1 LIAQGPCTYTDLYLT
16 APLKVAEGLSFTVS
30 ATVTNPALVEQ
41 PIYTYVYAVGDKSGK
56 TWDLIDLYQYFPSG
70 TQVTYTSQTFT
81 MPAESI
87 TIHAY
92 NYIWYQ
98 DKWVSECHKT
108 QKVEVLP
115 EEVAYYL
122 IIAEGKTPEE
132 FKADLE
138 GKEITGKAVLIID
151 TTLPESFL
159 KTVYWFNYPAFL
171 AAKAQFEAQGGKLEK
186 IEIIGSSI
194 YIFIEASPLEAIVVY
209 LIIAAFVTIAGIAI
223 TKYIRDMVL
232 GIQATKQQALAAE
245 SAKTLEELIKLLL
258 AAGATPE
265 QATEFAKYWSQGYGI
280 KQVPPEEKWYEK
292 YIKYALIGGGV
303 IAALAIVLPRVIE
316 AGRARA

>member
-1 LIAQGPCTYTDLYLT
+1 
-16 APLKVAEGLSFTVS
+16 
-30 ATVTNPALVEQ
+30 LVEQ

-98 DKWVSECHKT
+98 NKWVWECHKT

-122 IIAEGKTPEE
+122 VIAEGKTPEE

-138 GKEITGKAVLIID
+138 GKEITGKAVLIIE
-151 TTLPESFL
+151 TTFPESFL
-159 KTVYWFNYPAFL
+159 KTVYWFDYPAFL

-194 YIFIEASPLEAIVVY
+194 YIFIEASPLEAVLIY
-209 LIIAAFVTIAGIAI
+209 LIIAAVIAIAGAVI
-223 TKYIRDMVL
+223 TKHIRDMVL
-232 GIQATKQQALAAE
+232 AVQATKQQALAVE
-245 SAKTLEELIKLLL
+245 LAKTEKEVIEMLIH
-258 AAGATPE
+258 AGATPE
-265 QATEFAKYWSQGYGI
+265 QAAEFAKYWSQGYGV

-316 AGRARA
+316 AGQVRR